1 VNRGGRGPGGC
12 RSERGAVTLVVA
24 AVAALAV
31 LLAAATADLARV
43 LVAAARA
50 QTAADAAA
58 LAAARELALPGD
70 LEPAAVAAEYAAR
83 NGATLVSCRCD
94 RGTFEAVVAV
104 RLAVGPLLLFDD
116 DRSVG
121 ASARAVVVL
130 PEGSPE
136 AGVVP

>member
-1 VNRGGRGPGGC
+1 
-12 RSERGAVTLVVA
+12 VTLVVA

-31 LLAAATADLARV
+31 VLAAATADLARV

-50 QTAADAAA
+50 QTSADAAA
-58 LAAARELALPGD
+58 LAAARELALPGN
-70 LEPAAVAAEYAAR
+70 LEPEAVAAEYAAR

-136 AGVVP
+136 AGAVR

>member
-1 VNRGGRGPGGC
+1 MSRPGRGRARSG
-12 RSERGAVTLVVA
+12 SERGAVTLVVA
-24 AVAALAV
+24 AAAALAV
-31 LLAAATADLARV
+31 VLAAATADLSRV

-58 LAAARELALPGD
+58 LAAVRELALPGD
-70 LEPAAVAAEYAAR
+70 PEPAAVAAEYAAR
-83 NGATLVSCRCD
+83 NGASLLSCRCD

-104 RLAVGPLLLFDD
+104 RLPVGPLLLFDD

-130 PEGSPE
+130 PVASPT
-136 AGVVP
+136 AGAA

>member
-1 VNRGGRGPGGC
+1 VRRPGRGRAGS

-24 AVAALAV
+24 AAAALAV
-31 LLAAATADLARV
+31 VLAAATADLSRV

-58 LAAARELALPGD
+58 LAATRELALPGD
-70 LEPAAVAAEYAAR
+70 PEPAAVAAEYAAR
-83 NGATLVSCRCD
+83 NGASLVSCRCD

-104 RLAVGPLLLFDD
+104 RLPVGPLLLFDD

-130 PEGSPE
+130 PEASAT
-136 AGVVP
+136 AGAA